1 MLVEGLALALNNSRY
16 MQCSTYTNIQM
27 QSILA
32 VLSAQELN
40 FPNQS
45 YEGSIDTPKFRE
57 GQHLINVSIVQIQD
71 GRDTVVATYISDLQ
85 ELKFTYA
92 HLVGDKIPYGRLRI
106 IKYGSS
112 MLEDILLLTIFGLSF
127 VFITVNLIL
136 YLIFRKEPE
145 VKATSVSVSMCMFL
159 GSYLL
164 VFFPPL
170 LLLQVQVKGSNASA
184 TLICSALI
192 SLSGIRLPFSLILA
206 TLVVKVLRV
215 YQIFSN
221 PFSYKKKLFS
231 DRALLT
237 YILAILSP
245 SILTLILMQSVDV
258 FTVNEG
264 IFHMKSHDITY
275 HGCSNEHT
283 IVWCLIL
290 LMYNICL
297 TICLV
302 LLALKSS
309 KLRYRNFMDTKA
321 TNAFAYLSI
330 FIAFLTTLYYLVF
343 ISLLESVEIG
353 KIIRI
358 ILYVGHFV
366 EALVCQVLLFMP
378 KVFPP
383 LMKRM
388 SPRARR
394 S

>member
-1 MLVEGLALALNNSRY
+1 
-16 MQCSTYTNIQM
+16 M

-45 YEGSIDTPKFRE
+45 HEGSIDTPKFRE

-71 GRDTVVATYISDLQ
+71 GRDTVVANYISDL
-85 ELKFTYA
+85 EKLKFTYA
-92 HLVGDKIPYGRLRI
+92 HLAGDKIPYGRLRI

-170 LLLQVQVKGSNASA
+170 LLLHVQVKGSNASA

-192 SLSGIRLPFSLILA
+192 LLSAIGLPFSLILA

-231 DRALLT
+231 DHALLT
-237 YILAILSP
+237 YILVILSP
-245 SILTLILMQSVDV
+245 SILILILMQSVDA

-264 IFHMKSHDITY
+264 IFRMKSHDITY

-283 IVWCLIL
+283 IVWFLIL

-330 FIAFLTTLYYLVF
+330 FIAFLTTLYYFVF
-343 ISLLESVEIG
+343 ISLLESVEVG

-358 ILYVGHFV
+358 ILYFGHFM

-378 KVFPP
+378 KAFPP